1 LILKINKI
9 IKKNMSP
16 KKINRIREVLEEKG
30 LKNKDLIIH
39 FKIKKETV
47 SRWINNKQ
55 QPTLNT
61 LNDLAEFLQVD
72 IRELLYPSDWINK
85 KS

>member
-1 LILKINKI
+1 
-9 IKKNMSP
+9 MSP

>member
-1 LILKINKI
+1 
-9 IKKNMSP
+9 MSP
-16 KKINRIREVLEEKG
+16 KKINRIREILEEKG
-30 LKNKDLIIH
+30 LKNKDLIVH

-72 IRELLYPSDWINK
+72 IRDLLYPSEWMDK

>member
-1 LILKINKI
+1 
-9 IKKNMSP
+9 MSL

-72 IRELLYPSDWINK
+72 IRELLYPSDWMNK

>member
-1 LILKINKI
+1 
-9 IKKNMSP
+9 MSP

-72 IRELLYPSDWINK
+72 IRELLYPSDWMNK

>member
-1 LILKINKI
+1 
-9 IKKNMSP
+9 MSP
-16 KKINRIREVLEEKG
+16 KKINRIREILEEKG

-72 IRELLYPSDWINK
+72 IRELLYPSDWMNK